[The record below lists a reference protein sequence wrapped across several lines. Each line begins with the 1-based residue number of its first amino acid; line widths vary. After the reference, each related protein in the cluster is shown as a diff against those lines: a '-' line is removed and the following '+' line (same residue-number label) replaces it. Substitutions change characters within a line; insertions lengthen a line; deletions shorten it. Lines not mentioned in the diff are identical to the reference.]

1 MKEVRRQP
9 LTHLEMHPNTLFLE
23 TNFSPLALL
32 VEMSSVRGLQ
42 ISVELP
48 TMRKSLYPRADGAK
62 RRARVLIPPGY
73 LHPGKQKH

>member
-9 LTHLEMHPNTLFLE
+9 LTHLEMHPITLLLE

-32 VEMSSVRGLQ
+32 VEMSSVRGLR

-48 TMRKSLYPRADGAK
+48 NVRKSLI
-62 RRARVLIPPGY
+62 LLQPPV
-73 LHPGKQKH
+73 

>member
-9 LTHLEMHPNTLFLE
+9 LTHLEMHPNTLLE

-32 VEMSSVRGLQ
+32 VEMSSVRGLR

-48 TMRKSLYPRADGAK
+48 TMRKSLYIIAAPC
-62 RRARVLIPPGY
+62 LI
-73 LHPGKQKH
+73 HNH